1 MFTEQATSKEFKFK
15 RVERGETSSKR
26 MFYEEHDRGFAKRP
40 NIKDLN
46 YACGASDFYYSPRN
60 SETIYEVPAIEEGKR
75 VECIAALNCRK
86 SNKMNNKLFICQ
98 IIVAFTC
105 LMVSCINVYFLMQ
118 FKVSCESN
126 LLPNPNIETRIKELE
141 ENGKSLKQYLKQM
154 ENSTKH
160 LLDMV
165 EPLQA
170 YVCYNFN
177 LTRAERKVLGCVTGL
192 YK

>member
-118 FKVSCESN
+118 FK
-126 LLPNPNIETRIKELE
+126 